1 MSAQY
6 RLSRPA
12 LLWQFIAIAV
22 VVVPHLSHLPIWL
35 LLLILATVGWRLMVH
50 MGRWSF
56 PHWSIRTLIS
66 LAACGGVF
74 LSYGGI
80 GGVNG
85 MVALLIAGFS
95 LKSLEI
101 HKRRDALLVVY
112 VAYIVAT
119 SALLFDQSVWMAAYV
134 LIAVQLTTAA
144 LLAIYQTHNVD
155 IGRPFRTSA
164 VMMMQAL
171 PLMLVLFIII
181 PRMGPI
187 WNLKMEVGAARTG
200 LSDTM
205 SPGEITNLTR
215 SSEVAFR
222 VRFEGERP
230 PQNALYWR
238 AMTYPDFDGRSWY
251 RDEARD
257 RQRVPT
263 ESLEIQRPVLKY
275 ELMLEATG
283 SRYIPTLDMPL
294 ATPIGVRLNPDMT
307 LRLNYP
313 LQKRE
318 EYSLESALQYRL
330 TAQGEALNYV
340 RELSLPIGN
349 RRTRELARRWYT
361 ETGSGEAFIA
371 RLMAFYNGR
380 FTYTLKPPKL
390 GRDSIDKFMFETQ
403 RGFCGHFSSS
413 MVFMLRSVGI
423 PARVVAGYQGG
434 EWNPYENYLVVRQYD
449 AHAWVEA
456 WLPQKGWV
464 RIDPTAAVAPERIER
479 PSEELFSEEEDFLRD
494 APLGGL
500 TVGRN
505 SLLADL
511 WMQWDAISY
520 GWQQWVVNYHSHQTD
535 VLKRL
540 LGEITPLRLALALLI
555 PFSFVMCLVA
565 LKLFWRRWNLVR
577 DRHDQALE
585 RLSQRLHNK
594 SGLGRQ
600 PGETVKN
607 YSDRVA
613 EIRPDLA
620 LHMQEIA
627 YCYELM
633 RYAGDDT
640 GSAARRMLVLVRQCQ
655 AKV

>member
-1 MSAQY
+1 MSEQY

-22 VVVPHLSHLPIWL
+22 VVVPHLSHLPSWL
-35 LLLILATVGWRLMVH
+35 LVLIVAAVGWRLMVH

-56 PHWSIRTLIS
+56 PHWSIRTLFS
-66 LAACGGVF
+66 LAACAGVF

-112 VAYIVAT
+112 VAFIVAT

-155 IGRPFRTSA
+155 MGRPFRTSA
-164 VMMMQAL
+164 VMMMQAI
-171 PLMLVLFIII
+171 PLMLVLFIVI

-187 WNLKMEVGAARTG
+187 WNLKMDVGSARTG

-222 VRFEGERP
+222 VRFEGKRP

-238 AMTYPDFDGRSWY
+238 ALTYPDFDGRSWY
-251 RDEARD
+251 RDEARE
-257 RQRVPT
+257 RQPVPT
-263 ESLEIQRPVLKY
+263 ESLMIQRPVLKY
-275 ELMLEATG
+275 DLMLEATG

-294 ATPIGVRLNPDMT
+294 SAPVGVRLNPDMT
-307 LRLNYP
+307 LRLNLP

-349 RRTRELARRWYT
+349 RRTRELARSWYA
-361 ETGSGEAFIA
+361 ETGSGDAFIA
-371 RLMAFYNGR
+371 RLMAFYKSS

-456 WLPQKGWV
+456 WLPQKGWI
-464 RIDPTAAVAPERIER
+464 RIDPTAAVAPQRIER

-500 TVGRN
+500 TIGRN

-511 WMQWDAISY
+511 WLQWDAFSY
-520 GWQQWVVNYHSHQTD
+520 GWQQWVVNYHSRQTD

-540 LGEITPLRLALALLI
+540 LGEITPLRVALALLI
-555 PFSFVMCLVA
+555 PFAIVMCLVA
-565 LKLFWRRWNLVR
+565 LKLFWRHWHLVR

-585 RLSQRLHNK
+585 RLSQRLAHK

-620 LHMQEIA
+620 LYMQEIA
-627 YCYELM
+627 YCYEQM

-640 GSAARRMLVLVRQCQ
+640 GSSARRMLNMIRQCQ
-655 AKV
+655 TKV

>member
-1 MSAQY
+1 MSEQY

-12 LLWQFIAIAV
+12 LLWQFVAISV
-22 VVVPHLSHLPIWL
+22 VVVPHLSHLPVWL
-35 LLLILATVGWRLMVH
+35 LLLIVATVGWRLMVH

-56 PHWSIRTLIS
+56 PHWSIRALFS

-112 VAYIVAT
+112 VAYIVAS

-134 LIAVQLTTAA
+134 LIAMQLTTAA

-155 IGRPFRTSA
+155 MGRPFRTSA
-164 VMMMQAL
+164 VLMMQAT
-171 PLMLVLFIII
+171 PLMLVLFIVI

-187 WNLKMEVGAARTG
+187 WSLKMEVGGARTG
-200 LSDTM
+200 LSETM

-222 VRFEGERP
+222 VRFQGDRP
-230 PQNALYWR
+230 PQSALYWR
-238 AMTYPDFDGRSWY
+238 AITYPDFDGRSWY

-275 ELMLEATG
+275 DLMLEATG

-294 ATPIGVRLNPDMT
+294 STPIGVRLNPDMT

-318 EYSLESALQYRL
+318 EYVLESALHYRL
-330 TAQGEALNYV
+330 TTQGEALNYV

-349 RRTRELARRWYT
+349 RRTRELARRWYA
-361 ETGSGEAFIA
+361 ETGSGEAFIT
-371 RLMAFYNGR
+371 RLMAFYNGS

-390 GRDSIDKFMFETQ
+390 GRDSIDMFMFDTQ

-464 RIDPTAAVAPERIER
+464 RIDPTTAVAPERIER

-505 SLLADL
+505 SVLADL
-511 WMQWDAISY
+511 WMQWDAFSY

-555 PFSFVMCLVA
+555 PFTFVMCLVA
-565 LKLFWRRWNLVR
+565 LKLFWHRWTLVC

-620 LHMQEIA
+620 LYMLEIA
-627 YCYELM
+627 YCYEQM

-640 GSAARRMLVLVRQCQ
+640 GSSARRMLNLIRQCQ
-655 AKV
+655 SKV